1 MADYY
6 MVEKVLYKIKEVLDI
21 ENFDG
26 SIILINRKDRLS
38 KDITLKRVAILMTCV
53 IRNGN
58 KFYPQMF
65 LDHAL
70 CDEYAYCKAF
80 KKDISK
86 ELMPVA

>member
-21 ENFDG
+21 EKFNG
-26 SIILINRKDRLS
+26 SIILINRNDRLS

-58 KFYPQMF
+58 KFIHRCFWITHYVMNMHTAKH
-65 LDHAL
+65 L
-70 CDEYAYCKAF
+70 
-80 KKDISK
+80 KKT
-86 ELMPVA
+86 

>member
-21 ENFDG
+21 EKFNG
-26 SIILINRKDRLS
+26 SIILINRNDRLS

-58 KFYPQMF
+58 KFCPQIF
-65 LDHAL
+65 
-70 CDEYAYCKAF
+70 
-80 KKDISK
+80 
-86 ELMPVA
+86 